1 MYRPRVLFV
10 CTDEEIRESFKQ
22 ELISFGYETILC
34 YRGEEA
40 LRIIDDQVVDVLIFS
55 VELQDMNG
63 FEACRLV
70 RQKFDFLSCPV
81 VIHGPQDSDQLRL
94 AAFRAGANI
103 FMFAPIKFD
112 RLHYVLSLLVN
123 GRRRH
128 KRSLPAEE
136 FLRIVDREYCAG
148 KEIEDCITTDTGSI
162 RKSDILRWTNILAKE
177 SGLSKEQQLI
187 AHEMINYTLDLL
199 TTYGSIKNVLTY
211 LNELW
216 AGTSIWF
223 EFKKLF
229 EFSTGNLR
237 LDTVDVHTTDG
248 ITGLVLLL
256 CVNLLSGKTPAEAIS
271 SLYEIEEINVDEV
284 EVLNRVISAD
294 SFMNQIFN
302 QLE

>member
-70 RQKFDFLSCPV
+70 RQQFDFLACPV

-123 GRRRH
+123 GRRRY

-162 RKSDILRWTNILAKE
+162 SKSDILRWTNVLAKE
-177 SGLSKEQQLI
+177 SGLSKEQQSI

>member
-10 CTDEEIRESFKQ
+10 CTDEEIRKSFKQ

-81 VIHGPQDSDQLRL
+81 VIHGPQDSNQLRL

-123 GRRRH
+123 GRRRY

-229 EFSTGNLR
+229 EFSNGNLR

>member
-1 MYRPRVLFV
+1 M

-70 RQKFDFLSCPV
+70 RQKFDFLACPV

-123 GRRRH
+123 GRRRY

-162 RKSDILRWTNILAKE
+162 SKSDILRWTNVLAKE
-177 SGLSKEQQLI
+177 SGLSKEQQSI

-211 LNELW
+211 HNELW

>member
-10 CTDEEIRESFKQ
+10 CTDEEIRESLKQ

-70 RQKFDFLSCPV
+70 RQKFDFLACPV

-123 GRRRH
+123 GRRRY

-162 RKSDILRWTNILAKE
+162 SKSDILRWTNVLAKE
-177 SGLSKEQQLI
+177 SGLSKEQQSI

>member
-70 RQKFDFLSCPV
+70 RQKFDFLACPV

-162 RKSDILRWTNILAKE
+162 SKSDILRWTNVLAKE
-177 SGLSKEQQLI
+177 SGLSKEQQSI

>member
-1 MYRPRVLFV
+1 M

-123 GRRRH
+123 GRRRY

-136 FLRIVDREYCAG
+136 FLRIVDKEYCAG
-148 KEIEDCITTDTGSI
+148 KEIGDCITTDTGSI

-187 AHEMINYTLDLL
+187 AHEMINYILDLL
-199 TTYGSIKNVLTY
+199 TTYGSIKNALTY

-229 EFSTGNLR
+229 DFSNGSLR

-256 CVNLLSGKTPAEAIS
+256 CVNLLSGKTPAGAIS
-271 SLYEIEEINVDEV
+271 SLYEIEGINVDEV

-294 SFMNQIFN
+294 SFMNQFFN
-302 QLE
+302 QIE

>member
-10 CTDEEIRESFKQ
+10 CTDEEIRKSFKQ

-123 GRRRH
+123 GRRRY

-199 TTYGSIKNVLTY
+199 TTYGSIKNALAY
-211 LNELW
+211 LNGLW

-229 EFSTGNLR
+229 EFSNGSLR

-302 QLE
+302 QIE

>member
-10 CTDEEIRESFKQ
+10 CTDEEIRKSFKQ

-123 GRRRH
+123 GRRRY

-148 KEIEDCITTDTGSI
+148 KEIEDCITIDTGSI

-229 EFSTGNLR
+229 EFSNGNLR

>member
-1 MYRPRVLFV
+1 M

-70 RQKFDFLSCPV
+70 GQKFDFLACPV

-123 GRRRH
+123 GRRRY

-162 RKSDILRWTNILAKE
+162 SKSDILRWTNVLAKE
-177 SGLSKEQQLI
+177 SGLSKEQQSI

>member
-10 CTDEEIRESFKQ
+10 CTDEEIRKSFKQ

-123 GRRRH
+123 GRRRY

-162 RKSDILRWTNILAKE
+162 SKSDILRWTNVLAKE
-177 SGLSKEQQLI
+177 SGLSKEQQSI

-256 CVNLLSGKTPAEAIS
+256 CVNLLSGKAPAEAIS

>member
-70 RQKFDFLSCPV
+70 RQKIDFLACPV

-123 GRRRH
+123 GRRRY

-162 RKSDILRWTNILAKE
+162 SKSDILRWTNVLAKE
-177 SGLSKEQQLI
+177 SGLSKEQQSI

>member
-1 MYRPRVLFV
+1 M
-10 CTDEEIRESFKQ
+10 CTDEEIRKSFKQ

-70 RQKFDFLSCPV
+70 RQKFDFLACPV

-123 GRRRH
+123 GRRRY

-162 RKSDILRWTNILAKE
+162 SKSDILRWTNVLAKE
-177 SGLSKEQQLI
+177 SGLSKEQQSI

>member
-10 CTDEEIRESFKQ
+10 CTDEEIRKSFKQ

-55 VELQDMNG
+55 IELQDMNG

-123 GRRRH
+123 GRRRY

-229 EFSTGNLR
+229 EFSNGNLR

>member
-10 CTDEEIRESFKQ
+10 CTDEEIRKSFKQ

-123 GRRRH
+123 GRRRY

-229 EFSTGNLR
+229 EFSNGNLR

-256 CVNLLSGKTPAEAIS
+256 CVNLLSGKAPAEAIS

>member
-1 MYRPRVLFV
+1 M

-70 RQKFDFLSCPV
+70 RQKFDFLACPV

-123 GRRRH
+123 GRRRY

-162 RKSDILRWTNILAKE
+162 SKSDILRWTNVLAKE
-177 SGLSKEQQLI
+177 SGLSKEQQSI

-294 SFMNQIFN
+294 SFMNQMGYRFRHNI
-302 QLE
+302 

>member
-1 MYRPRVLFV
+1 V

-70 RQKFDFLSCPV
+70 RQKFDFLACPV

-123 GRRRH
+123 GRRRD

-162 RKSDILRWTNILAKE
+162 SKSDILRWTNVLAKE
-177 SGLSKEQQLI
+177 SGLSKEQQSI

>member
-1 MYRPRVLFV
+1 M

-22 ELISFGYETILC
+22 EFISFGYETILC

-123 GRRRH
+123 GHRRY

-187 AHEMINYTLDLL
+187 AHEMINYILDLL
-199 TTYGSIKNVLTY
+199 TTYGSIKNALTY

-229 EFSTGNLR
+229 EFSNGSLR

-271 SLYEIEEINVDEV
+271 SLYEIEDINVDEV

>member
-123 GRRRH
+123 GRRRY

-187 AHEMINYTLDLL
+187 AHEMINYILDLL
-199 TTYGSIKNVLTY
+199 TTYGSIKNALTY

-229 EFSTGNLR
+229 EFSNGSLR

-271 SLYEIEEINVDEV
+271 SLYEIEDINVDEV

>member
-1 MYRPRVLFV
+1 M
-10 CTDEEIRESFKQ
+10 CTDEEIRKSFKQ

-123 GRRRH
+123 GRRRY

-162 RKSDILRWTNILAKE
+162 RKSDILRSTNILAKE

-229 EFSTGNLR
+229 EFSNGNLR

-256 CVNLLSGKTPAEAIS
+256 CVNLLSGKAPAEAIS

>member
-70 RQKFDFLSCPV
+70 RQKFDFLACPV

-123 GRRRH
+123 GRRRY

>member
-1 MYRPRVLFV
+1 M

-123 GRRRH
+123 GRRRY

-162 RKSDILRWTNILAKE
+162 RKSDILRWTNILATE

-187 AHEMINYTLDLL
+187 AHEMINYILDLL
-199 TTYGSIKNVLTY
+199 TTYGSIKNALTY

-229 EFSTGNLR
+229 EFSNGSLR

-271 SLYEIEEINVDEV
+271 SLYEIEDINVDEV

>member
-1 MYRPRVLFV
+1 M
-10 CTDEEIRESFKQ
+10 CTNEEIRESFKQ

-70 RQKFDFLSCPV
+70 RQKFDFLACPV

-123 GRRRH
+123 GRRRY

-162 RKSDILRWTNILAKE
+162 SKSDILRWTNVLAKE
-177 SGLSKEQQLI
+177 SGLSKEQQSI

>member
-40 LRIIDDQVVDVLIFS
+40 LRIIEDQVVDVLIFS

-70 RQKFDFLSCPV
+70 RQKFDFLACPV

-123 GRRRH
+123 GRRRY

-229 EFSTGNLR
+229 EFSNGNLR

>member
-10 CTDEEIRESFKQ
+10 CTDEEIRKSFKQ

-123 GRRRH
+123 GRRRY

-229 EFSTGNLR
+229 EFSNGNLR

-284 EVLNRVISAD
+284 EALNRVISAD

>member
-10 CTDEEIRESFKQ
+10 CTDEEIRKSFKQ

-70 RQKFDFLSCPV
+70 RQKFDFLACPV

-123 GRRRH
+123 GRRRY

-162 RKSDILRWTNILAKE
+162 SKSDILRWTNVLAKE
-177 SGLSKEQQLI
+177 SGLSKEQQSI

-256 CVNLLSGKTPAEAIS
+256 CVNLLSGKAPAEAIS

>member
-1 MYRPRVLFV
+1 M

-40 LRIIDDQVVDVLIFS
+40 LRIIDNQVVDVLIFS

-70 RQKFDFLSCPV
+70 RQKFDLLSCPV

-123 GRRRH
+123 GHRRY

-187 AHEMINYTLDLL
+187 AHEMINYILDLL
-199 TTYGSIKNVLTY
+199 TTYGSIKNALTY

-229 EFSTGNLR
+229 EFSNGSLR
-237 LDTVDVHTTDG
+237 FDTVDVHTTDG

-271 SLYEIEEINVDEV
+271 SLYEIEDINVDEV

>member
-123 GRRRH
+123 GRRRY

-229 EFSTGNLR
+229 EFSNGNLR

>member
-10 CTDEEIRESFKQ
+10 CTDEEIRKSFKQ

-55 VELQDMNG
+55 VELQDTNG

-123 GRRRH
+123 GRRRY

-229 EFSTGNLR
+229 EFSNGNLR

>member
-1 MYRPRVLFV
+1 V

-70 RQKFDFLSCPV
+70 RQKFDFLACPV

-123 GRRRH
+123 GRRRY

-162 RKSDILRWTNILAKE
+162 SKSDILRWTNVLAKE
-177 SGLSKEQQLI
+177 SGLSKEQQSI

-237 LDTVDVHTTDG
+237 LDTVDVHITDG

>member
-10 CTDEEIRESFKQ
+10 CTDEEIRKSFKQ

-70 RQKFDFLSCPV
+70 RQKFDFLACPV

-123 GRRRH
+123 GRRRY

-162 RKSDILRWTNILAKE
+162 SKSDILRWTNVLAKE
-177 SGLSKEQQLI
+177 SGLSKEQQSI

>member
-1 MYRPRVLFV
+1 M

-40 LRIIDDQVVDVLIFS
+40 LRIIEDQVVDVLIFS

-70 RQKFDFLSCPV
+70 RQKFDFLACPV

-123 GRRRH
+123 GRRRY

-229 EFSTGNLR
+229 EFSNGNLR

>member
-1 MYRPRVLFV
+1 M

-70 RQKFDFLSCPV
+70 RQKFDFLACPV

-123 GRRRH
+123 GRRRY

-162 RKSDILRWTNILAKE
+162 SKSDILRWTNVLAKE
-177 SGLSKEQQLI
+177 SGLSKEQQSI

-284 EVLNRVISAD
+284 EVLKRVISAD

>member
-1 MYRPRVLFV
+1 M
-10 CTDEEIRESFKQ
+10 CTDKEIRESFKQ

-123 GRRRH
+123 GRRRY

-162 RKSDILRWTNILAKE
+162 SKSDILRWTNVLAKE
-177 SGLSKEQQLI
+177 SGLSKEQQSI

>member
-10 CTDEEIRESFKQ
+10 CTDEEIRKSFKQ

-55 VELQDMNG
+55 IELQDMNG

-123 GRRRH
+123 GRRRY

-229 EFSTGNLR
+229 EFSNGNLR

-294 SFMNQIFN
+294 SFMKQIFN
-302 QLE
+302 QIE

>member
-70 RQKFDFLSCPV
+70 RQKFDFLACPV

-123 GRRRH
+123 GRRRY

-136 FLRIVDREYCAG
+136 FLRIVDREYCAE

-162 RKSDILRWTNILAKE
+162 SKSDILRWTNVLAKE
-177 SGLSKEQQLI
+177 SGLSKEQQSI

>member
-1 MYRPRVLFV
+1 M

-63 FEACRLV
+63 FEACCLV
-70 RQKFDFLSCPV
+70 RQKFDFLACPV

-123 GRRRH
+123 GRRRY

-162 RKSDILRWTNILAKE
+162 SKSDILRWTNVLAKE
-177 SGLSKEQQLI
+177 SGLSKEQQSI

>member
-10 CTDEEIRESFKQ
+10 CTDEEIRKSFKQ
-22 ELISFGYETILC
+22 ELISFGYKTILC

-123 GRRRH
+123 GRRRY

-229 EFSTGNLR
+229 EFSNGNLR

>member
-10 CTDEEIRESFKQ
+10 CTDEEIRKSFKQ

-123 GRRRH
+123 GRRRY

-229 EFSTGNLR
+229 EFSNGNLR

-302 QLE
+302 QFE

>member
-1 MYRPRVLFV
+1 V

-70 RQKFDFLSCPV
+70 RQKFDFLACPV

-112 RLHYVLSLLVN
+112 RLHYILSLLVN